1 MADLIPVTFN
11 EGEPLDPKKLNDLRL
26 NITNT
31 YQTAAALQNATSS
44 GNQTLLM
51 DAGTLPAVKI
61 GTANTQVPVPLPVH
75 AKFGGSIPFYIVSIG
90 SEVYSGDI
98 VSIGVK
104 DQQTAKPIAVITANK
119 AGRSYVVNYIAFLLQ

>member
-61 GTANTQVPVPLPVH
+61 GTANTAVTIDLPVH
-75 AKFGGSIPFYIVSIG
+75 AKFGGNIPFYIVSIG
-90 SEVYSGDI
+90 SEVYSKDI
-98 VSIGVK
+98 VSVGVK
-104 DQQTAKPIAVITANK
+104 DQQTAKPKAVINASV
-119 AGRSYVVNYIAFLLQ
+119 AGRSYIVNYIAFLLQ